1 MKESFVKVNIIK
13 KPNELRN
20 FYVLAGLAVIS
31 FFMYV
36 FFIGQ
41 TVFKLVERKNIE
53 TEKRVLATEISQL
66 ELETLSLNDTISIDK
81 AYELGFI
88 DALDTQFASQKEVVT
103 LR

>member
-13 KPNELRN
+13 KSNELTN
-20 FYVLAGLAVIS
+20 FYILSGLVLLS
-31 FFMYV
+31 FVMYV

-41 TVFKLVERKNIE
+41 TVFKLVERKNLE
-53 TEKRVLATEISQL
+53 AEKRVLATEISKL

-81 AYELGFI
+81 AYELGFV
-88 DALDTQFASQKEVVT
+88 DAIDTQFASKKEVVT